1 MTTKIIYVIVSD
13 ETDTYLEQA
22 LISVYSARQQNQD
35 AHISIV
41 IDDLTAETIINKR
54 EEIKKY
60 IDDTIVINI
69 PGEHS
74 KAYRSRFIKTNLRN
88 LVKGDFLFIDTD
100 TIICNPL
107 NDIDDISWDICAVRE
122 LNKHNK
128 FSDEEPWMYQ
138 LAQKVGIEK
147 ELWGEPY
154 FNSGVMYV
162 KDTESTHNLYDKW
175 HQYWQDYT
183 QKGLH
188 TDQTPLSMA
197 NKIEGHPI
205 HLIDDTWNCQI
216 KYEGINYACSA
227 KIVHYFYGMDENEF
241 LFSTHSIFNTIK
253 ETGYIP
259 SFIKEIAHNPNK
271 AYIIDA
277 KSMAYIREQGDIRR
291 VFETSKRFFL
301 FLQWLSHF
309 YLAIKKRL
317 NILTHN

>member
-54 EEIKKY
+54 EEINKY

-100 TIICNPL
+100 TIICDKL
-107 NDIDDISWDICAVRE
+107 NDIDNIKWDICAVRE
-122 LNKHNK
+122 LNKYNN

-162 KDTESTHNLYDKW
+162 KDTETTHSLYNKW

-188 TDQTPLSMA
+188 TDQTPLCMA

-205 HLIDDTWNCQI
+205 HLLDDTWNCQI

-271 AYIIDA
+271 AYMIDA

-291 VFETSKRFFL
+291 VFETSKRFFM

>member
-22 LISVYSARQQNQD
+22 LISVYSARLHNQD
-35 AHISIV
+35 AHIGIV
-41 IDDLTAETIINKR
+41 IDNRTAETIINKR
-54 EEIKKY
+54 EEINKY

-138 LAQKVGIEK
+138 LAKKVGIEK

-162 KDTESTHNLYDKW
+162 KDTETTHSLYNKW

-188 TDQTPLSMA
+188 TDQTPLCMA

-205 HLIDDTWNCQI
+205 HLLDDTWNCQI
-216 KYEGINYACSA
+216 KYEGINYARSA

-291 VFETSKRFFL
+291 VFEASKRFFL

>member
-1 MTTKIIYVIVSD
+1 MITKIIYVIVSD

-22 LISVYSARQQNQD
+22 LISVYSARLHNQD
-35 AHISIV
+35 AHIGIV

-54 EEIKKY
+54 EEINKY

-107 NDIDDISWDICAVRE
+107 DDIDDISWDICAVRE

-138 LAQKVGIEK
+138 LAKKVGIEK

-162 KDTESTHNLYDKW
+162 KDTETTHSLYNKW
-175 HQYWQDYT
+175 HQYWQEYT

-188 TDQTPLSMA
+188 TDQTPLCMA

-205 HLIDDTWNCQI
+205 HLLDDTWNCQI
-216 KYEGINYACSA
+216 KYEGINYAYSA

-241 LFSTHSIFNTIK
+241 LFSMHSVLKTIK
-253 ETGYIP
+253 ETGFIP
-259 SFIKEIAHNPNK
+259 YFIKDIVLHPNK
-271 AYIIDA
+271 AYMIDA

-291 VFETSKRFFL
+291 VYEESKCFF
-301 FLQWLSHF
+301 FILQKIGHI
-309 YLAIKKRL
+309 YLAFKRRYNFL
-317 NILTHN
+317 NKH

>member
-22 LISVYSARQQNQD
+22 LISVYSARLHNHD
-35 AHISIV
+35 AHIGIV
-41 IDDLTAETIINKR
+41 IDNRTAETIINKR
-54 EEIKKY
+54 EEINKY

-107 NDIDDISWDICAVRE
+107 NDIDDIRWDICAVRE

-138 LAQKVGIEK
+138 LAKKVGIEK

-162 KDTESTHNLYDKW
+162 KDTENTHKLYNVW
-175 HQYWQDYT
+175 HDFWMKYSL
-183 QKGLH
+183 KGLN
-188 TDQTPLSMA
+188 TDQTPLCMA
-197 NKIEGHPI
+197 NKMVGHTI
-205 HLIDDTWNCQI
+205 KHMDDCWNCQI
-216 KYEGINYACSA
+216 KADGIYQTKDA
-227 KIVHYFYGMDENEF
+227 KIIHYFYGMEADSF
-241 LFSTHSIFNTIK
+241 FFSKEAVFNTIK
-253 ETGYIP
+253 ETGTIP
-259 SFIKEIAHNPNK
+259 LIVKEMINDAREAFVVDGDTAGFIKN
-271 AYIIDA
+271 
-277 KSMAYIREQGDIRR
+277 QGDIRR
-291 VFETSKRFFL
+291 VYDKKSNFYNL
-301 FLQWLSHF
+301 LQTLSHI
-309 YLAIKKRL
+309 YLAIIKRL
-317 NILTHN
+317 RKQEQ